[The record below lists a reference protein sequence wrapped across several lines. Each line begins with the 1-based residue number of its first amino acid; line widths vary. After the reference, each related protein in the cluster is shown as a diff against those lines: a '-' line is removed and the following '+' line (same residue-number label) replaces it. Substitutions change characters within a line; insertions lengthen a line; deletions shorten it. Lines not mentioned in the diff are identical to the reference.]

1 MEIDY
6 KILENAR
13 IRNSTPL
20 SQESLHSFSDSIL
33 LPRNDPQRIA
43 SIPIQKLIIKTGK
56 GCTMLIPNANPLARE
71 SIDNA
76 IARYSA
82 SFSDSSLL

>member
-43 SIPIQKLIIKTGK
+43 SIPIQKL
-56 GCTMLIPNANPLARE
+56 LINRQRLHNADSQCKSTRKR
-71 SIDNA
+71 ID
-76 IARYSA
+76 R
-82 SFSDSSLL
+82 